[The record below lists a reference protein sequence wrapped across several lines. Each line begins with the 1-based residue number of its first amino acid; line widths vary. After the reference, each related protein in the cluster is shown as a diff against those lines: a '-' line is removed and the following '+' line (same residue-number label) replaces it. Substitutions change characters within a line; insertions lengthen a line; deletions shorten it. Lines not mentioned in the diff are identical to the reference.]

1 MARRTLV
8 EQYGDDAIKSVGTG
22 TLIRVAEERHMELF
36 MWANSA
42 RSFLESI
49 VEFEPNH
56 KLADMLRKHLA
67 AWPER

>member
-1 MARRTLV
+1 MAKKTLA
-8 EQYGDDAIKSVGTG
+8 EQYGDDAIKSVGTT
-22 TLIRVAEERHMELF
+22 TLIRFAEERHLALH

-42 RSFLESI
+42 RSFLEAI

-56 KLADMLRKHLA
+56 KLADMLRKHIA